1 MVNNAKTMKRPSWL
15 EPDELDAWLEVLALV
30 EFLPAALDAQ
40 LRRDADLGR
49 FEYSILAMLNGAP
62 DRTLP
67 MLELSTVTFGSLSRL
82 SHAVSR
88 LEDRECVTRAA
99 RGGTRYVTLT
109 DSGLQ
114 LLRRVAP
121 LHGEVVRHCLFDRL
135 KPGQAKMLAEILGPI
150 TEHFQEITPR
160 R

>member
-1 MVNNAKTMKRPSWL
+1 MANKVQTMEQPTWL
-15 EPDELDAWLEVLALV
+15 EPDEMDAWLEVLALV

-62 DRTLP
+62 DRTMR
-67 MLELSTVTFGSLSRL
+67 MLELSRVTFGSPSRL

-88 LEDRECVTRAA
+88 LEARGCVTREQ
-99 RGGTRYVTLT
+99 RGGTRYATLT
-109 DSGLQ
+109 DSGRA
-114 LLRRVAP
+114 LLRQVAP
-121 LHGEVVRHCLFDRL
+121 LQGKVIRHCIFDRL
-135 KPGQAKMLAEILGPI
+135 RPGQAKMLAEILAPI
-150 TEHFQEITPR
+150 TQQFQETTPR